1 MKHIKIKKLI
11 ATALVI
17 TTAITSV
24 NMTALA
30 DVSDTGGNTS
40 LTGGGPASGGGT
52 TGMFFETL
60 QSGYRIY
67 IIDENGNR
75 VSNTIDI
82 CYGNPYSLVDNEN
95 VYTNAYNEGLSKDQ
109 SNWRVFT
116 WEQIQGDVPS
126 LAGNIPTAP
135 LTRNS
140 VSDPYYLT
148 HGDEFKQWVINGI
161 GGETLTSVMG
171 ELAADTSNSN
181 PFRNTTSGGSGS
193 NTSSSLTGGTGG
205 NGSGSA
211 VSNSLGYDEA
221 YGMLFISFALIS
233 VHVIPSCLFCRS
245 LFIC

>member
-1 MKHIKIKKLI
+1 MKHIKLKKLI

-17 TTAITSV
+17 TTTITSV

-82 CYGNPYSLVDNEN
+82 CYGTPWELLTSTSPI
-95 VYTNAYNEGLSKDQ
+95 YTNAYNEGLSTDS
-109 SNWRVFT
+109 SNHKIYT
-116 WEQIQGDVPS
+116 WQQIQNLVPS
-126 LAGNIPTAP
+126 LAGNIPIAP

-140 VSDPYYLT
+140 VNDPFYLT
-148 HGDEFKQWVINGI
+148 HGTEFKQWVINGI

-181 PFRNTTSGGSGS
+181 PFRNTSSGGSGS
-193 NTSSSLTGGTGG
+193 NTSSSITGGTGG
-205 NGSGSA
+205 SGS
-211 VSNSLGYDEA
+211 SE
-221 YGMLFISFALIS
+221 I
-233 VHVIPSCLFCRS
+233 
-245 LFIC
+245 

>member
-82 CYGNPYSLVDNEN
+82 CYGKPSDLVTRDNM
-95 VYTNAYNEGLSKDQ
+95 YTNAYNEGLSKDK
-109 SNWRVFT
+109 SNYTWYT
-116 WEQIQGDVPS
+116 WEQLQGYVPS
-126 LAGNIPTAP
+126 LAGHIPTAP

-140 VSDPYYLT
+140 VNDPFYLT
-148 HGDEFKQWVINGI
+148 HGTEFKQWVINGI
-161 GGETLTSVMG
+161 GGTSLEYLMS
-171 ELAADTSNSN
+171 ELSADTATTNTS
-181 PFRNTTSGGSGS
+181 RDTTSGGGT
-193 NTSSSLTGGTGG
+193 TSDGEG
-205 NGSGSA
+205 
-211 VSNSLGYDEA
+211 
-221 YGMLFISFALIS
+221 I
-233 VHVIPSCLFCRS
+233 
-245 LFIC
+245 